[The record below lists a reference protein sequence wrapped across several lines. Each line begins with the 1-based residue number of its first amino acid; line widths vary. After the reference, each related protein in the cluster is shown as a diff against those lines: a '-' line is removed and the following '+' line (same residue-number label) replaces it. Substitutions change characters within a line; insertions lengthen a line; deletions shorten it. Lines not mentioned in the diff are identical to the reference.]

1 MDPFRDKVA
10 IVTGGAAGIGQAL
23 CEELGRREA
32 LIVVADI
39 NVAGAEQVA
48 ARITATGGQ
57 ASAAQVD
64 VSRAGDVQQIVDDTV
79 SGHGRLDYMFNNAG
93 VSLGGEV
100 RDMKLEHWRRL
111 IDVNLMG
118 VIYGAAAAYE
128 VMVEQG
134 SGHIVNTAS
143 VAGLVAFP
151 TASAYATTKHAI
163 VGLSTSL
170 RAEAADLGV
179 KVSAVCPGFI
189 QTGIYDA
196 ATVVNISHKDLL
208 ALVPFKMMDVKKVPP
223 VILRGVAR
231 NQEIIVFPLH
241 ARFLWWLSRINSAL
255 PTILGR
261 RAIRD
266 LRTMRRESGTVEE
279 LKGS

>member
-10 IVTGGAAGIGQAL
+10 IVTGGAAGIGEAL
-23 CEELGRREA
+23 CEELGRRGA
-32 LIVVADI
+32 LVIVADI
-39 NVAGAEQVA
+39 NAAGAEQVA
-48 ARITATGGQ
+48 ARITATSGQ

-64 VSRAGDVQQIVDDTV
+64 VSRAEDVQQIVDDTV

-93 VSLGGEV
+93 VSFGGEV
-100 RDMKLEHWRRL
+100 RDMALEHWRRL

-118 VIYGAAAAYE
+118 VIYGMTAAYE
-128 VMVEQG
+128 VMVKQG
-134 SGHIVNTAS
+134 SGHIVNTSS

-163 VGLSTSL
+163 LGLSTSL

-189 QTGIYDA
+189 RTGIYDA
-196 ATVVNISHKDLL
+196 ATVVNISHEDLL
-208 ALVPFKMMDVKKVPP
+208 SLVPFKMMDVNKVAP

-241 ARFLWWLSRINSAL
+241 GRILWWLNRINTAL
-255 PTILGR
+255 PAVLGR
-261 RAIRD
+261 RAVRE
-266 LRTMRRESGTVEE
+266 LRAVRRESEE
-279 LKGS
+279 IEESKGK

>member
-23 CEELGRREA
+23 CEELGRRGA
-32 LIVVADI
+32 LVIVGDI
-39 NVAGAEQVA
+39 NAAGAEQVA

-57 ASAAQVD
+57 ASAAQLD
-64 VSRAGDVQQIVDDTV
+64 VSSARDVQQIVDDTV

-93 VSLGGEV
+93 VSFGGEV
-100 RDMKLEHWRRL
+100 RDMALEHWRRL

-118 VIYGAAAAYE
+118 VIYGTAAAYA
-128 VMVEQG
+128 VMVKQG
-134 SGHIVNTAS
+134 SGHIVNTSS

-163 VGLSTSL
+163 LGLSTSL

-189 QTGIYDA
+189 RTGIYDA
-196 ATVVNISHKDLL
+196 ATVVNISHEDLL
-208 ALVPFKMMDVKKVPP
+208 SLVPFKMMDVNKVAP

-241 ARFLWWLSRINSAL
+241 GRILWWLNRINTAL
-255 PTILGR
+255 PAVLGR
-261 RAIRD
+261 RAVRE
-266 LRTMRRESGTVEE
+266 LRAVRRESEE
-279 LKGS
+279 IEESKGK